1 MKKILFLSATA
12 MMASAAFAVE
22 PQIYD
27 ELYSVGISPDGKT
40 MVSATETTF
49 TIVNLETGQKTE
61 FDGNG
66 TVDSY
71 SLGQGNAFSSAGVIV
86 GSGIDGRAAYY
97 QEGEWVDLN
106 TPHPEFTSCAEGITA
121 DGTRICGNVGMAK
134 MSIDDIPTPMQV
146 PAVWDL
152 KSDGTYGDAV
162 VLPYPEKDFSGR
174 VPTYVTAMAIS
185 DDGKTVVGQVYDY
198 SGGYISLIFY
208 TLGDDNQWSYNTE
221 FNRLVNP
228 DNVTFPEDPGECPA
242 GPDAND
248 YLTEEQRA
256 AYQAAVDAYYE
267 EIAAGNY
274 DAQYPEMTDFMSP
287 EQKAAYEAALAAYQ
301 VAQEEW
307 QAKFTAYYT
316 VFEQATV
323 NAKSIVFNNVKLT
336 PDGKTAVST
345 IMNQIDDPTSWM
357 GFYNSYAPV
366 VFNIE
371 DNTVD
376 IYPDENVAVACVT
389 ADGSMVGFQEGS
401 MSPRRAMVYAP
412 GARTPVTLVEYYE
425 QKNAETADWV
435 KANLCHDIEMYDM
448 ETGETYIEENVD
460 CTGTPLTNSDFSV
473 VVTAAQNLWDPAGC
487 NFYTYVI
494 PAYGSYNGIH
504 GVAIDADVNVKAFRG
519 GRILISGNASRVTVY
534 DMEGRV
540 AYDAVP
546 AGSMIETGLAQG
558 TYIVKVQTA
567 DGAKTVKAMF

>member
-1 MKKILFLSATA
+1 MKKILLLSATA

-61 FDGNG
+61 FEGNG

-106 TPHPEFTSCAEGITA
+106 TPHPEFTSCADGITA

-228 DNVTFPEDPGECPA
+228 DNVTFPEDPGECPT

-256 AYQAAVDAYYE
+256 AYQAAVDVYYE

-345 IMNQIDDPTSWM
+345 IMNQID
-357 GFYNSYAPV
+357 
-366 VFNIE
+366 
-371 DNTVD
+371 
-376 IYPDENVAVACVT
+376 
-389 ADGSMVGFQEGS
+389 
-401 MSPRRAMVYAP
+401 R
-412 GARTPVTLVEYYE
+412 
-425 QKNAETADWV
+425 K
-435 KANLCHDIEMYDM
+435 
-448 ETGETYIEENVD
+448 
-460 CTGTPLTNSDFSV
+460 SV
-473 VVTAAQNLWDPAGC
+473 V
-487 NFYTYVI
+487 
-494 PAYGSYNGIH
+494 
-504 GVAIDADVNVKAFRG
+504 
-519 GRILISGNASRVTVY
+519 
-534 DMEGRV
+534 
-540 AYDAVP
+540 
-546 AGSMIETGLAQG
+546 
-558 TYIVKVQTA
+558 
-567 DGAKTVKAMF
+567 

>member
-1 MKKILFLSATA
+1 MKKILLLGAAA
-12 MMASAAFAVE
+12 MMASAAFAADPV
-22 PQIYD
+22 IYED
-27 ELYSVGISPDGKT
+27 LYSVGLSPDGKT
-40 MVSATETTF
+40 MVSMTENLL

-61 FDGNG
+61 FEGNG
-66 TVDSY
+66 SIDSY
-71 SLGQGNAFSSAGVIV
+71 SLGLGNAFSSTGVMV
-86 GSGIDGRAAYY
+86 GSGLEGRAAYY
-97 QEGEWVDLN
+97 KGGEWVDLN
-106 TPHPEFTSCAEGITA
+106 TPRPENTSCAHGITV

-134 MSIDDIPTPMQV
+134 MSIEDIPTPMQV

-162 VLPYPEKDFSGR
+162 LLPYPEKDFSGR
-174 VPTYVTAMAIS
+174 VPTYVTAIAIS

-208 TLGDDNQWSYNTE
+208 TLGDDNKWSYNTE

-228 DNVTFPEDPGECPA
+228 DNVTFPEDPGESPI

-248 YLTEEQRA
+248 YLTEEQQA
-256 AYQAAVDAYYE
+256 AYQAAIDAYYE
-267 EIAAGNY
+267 EIAAGNLE
-274 DAQYPEMTDFMSP
+274 AQYPEIVDFMSP

-301 VAQEEW
+301 TAMAEW
-307 QAKFTAYYT
+307 QVKYDAYITA
-316 VFEQATV
+316 FQQATE
-323 NAKSIVFNNVKLT
+323 NAKCIVFNNVKLT

-345 IMNQIDDPTSWM
+345 VMNQIPDPTSWM
-357 GFYNSYAPV
+357 GFSNSYAPV

-371 DNTVD
+371 DNTIDV
-376 IYPDENVAVACVT
+376 YPDENVAIASVT
-389 ADGSMVGFQEGS
+389 SDGSMIGFQEES

-412 GARTPVTLVEYYE
+412 GARKPVTLIEYYE
-425 QKNAETADWV
+425 QKNAETAEWV

-448 ETGETYIEENVD
+448 ETGESYIEENVD
-460 CTGTPLTNSDFSV
+460 CTGTPLVNPDFSV
-473 VVTAAQNLWDPAGC
+473 VVTAAQNLWDPAGGYY
-487 NFYTYVI
+487 YTYVI
-494 PAYGSYNGIH
+494 PGYGAYNGIQ

-546 AGSMIETGLAQG
+546 AGSMIETGLVQG